1 MRGGDALS
9 LLRALSRNV
18 YYQPLGGAPR
28 FTPREAAG
36 AGPGVRQAPHRESAS
51 ESIGHA
57 SAHRKRTRVKKGRAG
72 LPARLSSRSG
82 FAKGERGTSHSE
94 AFNGANENAFSHK
107 KSPAER
113 TGGKAGTITLGSVDY
128 ARNNVPRGGPRC
140 RRLLPVVSKEAAVF
154 M

>member
-1 MRGGDALS
+1 MRCRSYALFRVTS
-9 LLRALSRNV
+9 TINLSAALRGLRRAR
-18 YYQPLGGAPR
+18 QRGR
-28 FTPREAAG
+28 
-36 AGPGVRQAPHRESAS
+36 VRHSPQRESAI